1 MLFSLHLSSREVEGL
16 RPFRLQ
22 KGGNPPFLYLLSL
35 RCSNVLCSLFG
46 NVPGSLPSVSG
57 KGRSPSTSRSDRR
70 RQHSN
75 KQHHDS
81 IGDRKVINSKQATIV
96 AINMFRLLSRQ
107 AVKAVP
113 RPRAGLRISNS
124 TTSRH
129 VHSMQLPYT
138 GPPSYDTIARR
149 FSSDVVDPQAYLTRK
164 RQQEAKNRGEFV
176 DIHDIGR
183 DPNDYV
189 LITDIK
195 HETLE
200 TTTAEELGIPYLSK
214 ATESQAKKVVQ
225 VHG

>member
-1 MLFSLHLSSREVEGL
+1 
-16 RPFRLQ
+16 
-22 KGGNPPFLYLLSL
+22 
-35 RCSNVLCSLFG
+35 
-46 NVPGSLPSVSG
+46 
-57 KGRSPSTSRSDRR
+57 
-70 RQHSN
+70 
-75 KQHHDS
+75 
-81 IGDRKVINSKQATIV
+81 
-96 AINMFRLLSRQ
+96 
-107 AVKAVP
+107 
-113 RPRAGLRISNS
+113 
-124 TTSRH
+124 
-129 VHSMQLPYT
+129 MQLPYT